1 MTDLST
7 ERLSLHL
14 LTVEEGRRIV
24 DASPSEQDVW
34 AEDFPMQDDRDG
46 VKGFLGSAEAGHDA
60 GPFGCYRIDR
70 DGAAIGT
77 IGFYGPP
84 DEEGQVMFG
93 YGLIPGARGAGY
105 ATEALAGLVAFCR
118 SHDEVLVMVAD
129 TETGNTASQRVL
141 DKTGFAMVKEEDGL
155 YFYRQDVAAS

>member
-24 DASPSEQDVW
+24 DAVPGEQDVW

-46 VKGFLGSAEAGHDA
+46 VKGFLGAAEAGHDA

-84 DEEGQVMFG
+84 DGEGQVMFG
-93 YGLIPGARGAGY
+93 YGLVPGARGAGY
-105 ATEALAGLVAFCR
+105 ATEALAGLVVFCR
-118 SHDEVLVMVAD
+118 SHDEVLAMVAD
-129 TETGNTASQRVL
+129 TEASNTASQRVL
-141 DKTGFAMVKEEDGL
+141 DKTGFELVKEEDGL